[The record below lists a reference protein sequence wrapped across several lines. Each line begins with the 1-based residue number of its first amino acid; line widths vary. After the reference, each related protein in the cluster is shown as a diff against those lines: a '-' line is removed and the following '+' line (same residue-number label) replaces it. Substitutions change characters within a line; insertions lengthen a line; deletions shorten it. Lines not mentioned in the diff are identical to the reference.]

1 MLSLQ
6 SLQAALSPLV
16 AGQLHPAH
24 DIDDAVAGVQPQVVV
39 EPGNEK
45 EVSAILTFASREG
58 LKVLPRGGGT
68 QLTLGSAPTGGDII
82 LSTARLNQLVE
93 HAPHDMT
100 ATVQAGLT
108 LNDFQTKLAGT
119 QQWLALDAV
128 LKPGATIGGVIATN
142 VSGARRLRFGGVR
155 DQIIGVRVVLSD
167 GTIASGGGKVV
178 KNVAGYD
185 LPKLFTGSLGTL
197 GIIVAAT
204 FRIYPQSSASR
215 TVVLS
220 APDPAPLCE
229 LAVRVINSTLV
240 PTLVDIFGSS
250 VEEQGY
256 TMAVRFEMGEE
267 AAEQQANA
275 LIEMAQNKHA
285 EILRNSEEEQYWTR
299 IATPPAS
306 TANTTTLT
314 LKASVLPTE
323 TIHWLTSLRSLEQ
336 KAGLST
342 DWRAHAGHG
351 LIFVTLAGDEASL
364 ISAVRELRQAATDLR
379 GSLVVTENP
388 AQLLLDAWGT
398 PAALHVMRRLKER
411 FDPTATLN
419 PGRFVGG
426 I

>member
-16 AGQLHPAH
+16 AGKLRPARPS
-24 DIDDAVAGVQPQVVV
+24 DTVAGVQPQMIV
-39 EPGNEK
+39 EPDSEE
-45 EVSAILTFASREG
+45 EVAAVLAYASRGG

-68 QLTLGSAPTGGDII
+68 QLTLGSTPTGGDIV

-100 ATVQAGLT
+100 ATAQAGLP
-108 LNDFQTKLAGT
+108 LSELQTKLAST
-119 QQWLALDAV
+119 HQWLALDAV
-128 LKPGATIGGVIATN
+128 LKPEATIGGIIATN

-197 GIIVAAT
+197 GVIVAAT
-204 FRIYPQSSASR
+204 FRLYPQTSASR
-215 TVVLS
+215 TVILS

-229 LAVRVINSTLV
+229 LAVRIINSTLV
-240 PTLVDIFGSS
+240 PVLVDIYGSP
-250 VEEQGY
+250 VREQEY

-267 AAEQQANA
+267 AAEQQANT
-275 LIEMAQNKHA
+275 LLTMAQDKNA
-285 EILRNSEEEQYWTR
+285 RILRDSEEKQYW
-299 IATPPAS
+299 AE
-306 TANTTTLT
+306 TAPTSDTSTTTLT
-314 LKASVLPTE
+314 LKASILPTE
-323 TIHWLTSLRSLEQ
+323 TIHWLMSLQSLAQ
-336 KAGLST
+336 KSGLSA

-351 LIFVTLAGDEASL
+351 LIFVTLAGDDSAL
-364 ISAVRELRQAATDLR
+364 ISAVMELRQAATDLR
-379 GSLVVTENP
+379 GSLVVMENP
-388 AQLLLDAWGT
+388 ALLQLDAWGT
-398 PAALHVMRRLKER
+398 PPALDVMQRLKER

>member
-1 MLSLQ
+1 MVSLQ
-6 SLQAALSPLV
+6 SLQTALSPLV
-16 AGQLHPAH
+16 AGKLHPASEM
-24 DIDDAVAGVQPQVVV
+24 DAVAGIQPQVVV
-39 EPGNEK
+39 EPGSEE
-45 EVSAILTFASREG
+45 EVAAVLAYASHEG

-68 QLTLGSAPTGGDII
+68 QLTLGSAPTGGDLV

-100 ATVQAGLT
+100 ATVQAGLP
-108 LNDFQTKLAGT
+108 LSELQTKLAST
-119 QQWLALDAV
+119 RQWLALDAV
-128 LKPGATIGGVIATN
+128 LKPQATIGGIIATN

-197 GIIVAAT
+197 GVIVAAT
-204 FRIYPQSSASR
+204 FRLYPQTSASR
-215 TVVLS
+215 TVLLF

-240 PTLVDIFGSS
+240 PTLVDIYGSTAQ
-250 VEEQGY
+250 EQAY
-256 TMAVRFEMGEE
+256 TLVARFEMGEE
-267 AAEQQANA
+267 AAEQQANTLIA
-275 LIEMAQNKHA
+275 LAENKDA
-285 EILRNSEEEQYWTR
+285 RILRDSEEEQFWAG
-299 IATPPAS
+299 IAPTSDGSA
-306 TANTTTLT
+306 TTLT
-314 LKASVLPTE
+314 LKASILPTE
-323 TIHWLTSLRSLEQ
+323 TINWLTSLQSLAQ
-336 KAGLST
+336 KVGLSA

-351 LIFVTLAGDEASL
+351 LIFVTLAGDAAAL
-364 ISAVRELRQAATDLR
+364 ISAVTELRQAATNLR
-379 GSLVVTENP
+379 GSLVVMENP
-388 AQLLLDAWGT
+388 ALLQLDAWGT
-398 PAALHVMRRLKER
+398 PPALDVMRRLKER

>member
-1 MLSLQ
+1 MMLSLQ
-6 SLQAALSPLV
+6 SLQAALTPLV
-16 AGQLHPAH
+16 AGKLRPAREA
-24 DIDDAVAGVQPQVVV
+24 DVVAGVQPQVVV
-39 EPGNEK
+39 EPGTEE
-45 EVSAILTFASREG
+45 EVSAVLAFASREG

-100 ATVQAGLT
+100 ATVQAGL
-108 LNDFQTKLAGT
+108 LLSDFQVKLANA

-142 VSGARRLRFGGVR
+142 ISGARRLRFGAVR

-197 GIIVAAT
+197 GVIVAAT
-204 FRIYPQSSASR
+204 FRLYPQASASR

-220 APDPAPLCE
+220 APDLAPLGE

-240 PTLVDIFGSS
+240 PTLVDICGSTAQ
-250 VEEQGY
+250 EQGY
-256 TMAVRFEMGEE
+256 TMVVRFEMGPA
-267 AAEQQANA
+267 AAEQQANT
-275 LIEMAQNKHA
+275 LIEMAQNKDA
-285 EILRNSEEEQYWTR
+285 RILPDDEEMQFWTR
-299 IATPPAS
+299 IAKPPAS
-306 TANTTTLT
+306 TGTTTLT
-314 LKASVLPTE
+314 LKASILPTE
-323 TIHWLTSLRSLEQ
+323 TIYWLTSLQSLAQ
-336 KAGLST
+336 KSGLSV
-342 DWRAHAGHG
+342 DWCAHAGHG
-351 LIFVTLAGDEASL
+351 LIFATLAGEDSAL
-364 ISAVRELRQAATDLR
+364 ISAVAELRRAATDLR
-379 GSLVVTENP
+379 GSLIVLENP
-388 AQLLLDAWGT
+388 ALLQLDAWGT
-398 PAALHVMRRLKER
+398 PPALHIMRRLKER

>member
-16 AGQLHPAH
+16 KGKLHPAH
-24 DIDDAVAGVQPQVVV
+24 ETDAVAGVQPQVVV
-39 EPGNEK
+39 EPGSEE
-45 EVSAILTFASREG
+45 EVSAVLAFASREG

-68 QLTLGSAPTGGDII
+68 QLTMGSAPTSGDII

-100 ATVQAGLT
+100 ATVQAGLP
-108 LNDFQTKLAGT
+108 LSDLQAKLAGA

-128 LKPGATIGGVIATN
+128 LKPGATIGGIIATN

-204 FRIYPQSSASR
+204 FRLYPQTSASR
-215 TVVLS
+215 TVILS
-220 APDPAPLCE
+220 TSDPAPLCE

-250 VEEQGY
+250 TREQEY

-267 AAEQQANA
+267 AAKQQAST
-275 LIEMAQNKHA
+275 LIEMAHSENAQ
-285 EILRNSEEEQYWTR
+285 ILRAAAEEQFWAE
-299 IATPPAS
+299 IATPHAPTS
-306 TANTTTLT
+306 SVTTLT
-314 LKASVLPTE
+314 LKASILPTQ
-323 TIHWLTSLRSLEQ
+323 TARWLESLRSLTQ
-336 KAGLST
+336 RAGLSA

-351 LIFVTLAGDEASL
+351 LIFATLSGDDASL
-364 ISAVRELRQAATDLR
+364 ISAVTELRRTAMDLR
-379 GSLVVTENP
+379 GSLVVMENP
-388 AQLLLDAWGT
+388 ALLQLDAWGT
-398 PAALHVMRRLKER
+398 PSALDVMRRLKER

>member
-6 SLQAALSPLV
+6 SLQAALTPLV
-16 AGQLHPAH
+16 AGKLRPAREA
-24 DIDDAVAGVQPQVVV
+24 DVVAGVQPQVVV
-39 EPGNEK
+39 EPGTEE
-45 EVSAILTFASREG
+45 EVSAVLAFASREG

-100 ATVQAGLT
+100 ATVQAGL
-108 LNDFQTKLAGT
+108 LLSDFQVKLANA

-142 VSGARRLRFGGVR
+142 ISGARRLRFGAVR

-197 GIIVAAT
+197 GVIVAAT
-204 FRIYPQSSASR
+204 FRLYPQASASR

-220 APDPAPLCE
+220 APDLAPLGE

-240 PTLVDIFGSS
+240 PTLVDICGSTAQ
-250 VEEQGY
+250 EQGY
-256 TMAVRFEMGEE
+256 TMVVRFEMGPA
-267 AAEQQANA
+267 AAEQQANT
-275 LIEMAQNKHA
+275 LIEMAQNKDA
-285 EILRNSEEEQYWTR
+285 RILPDDEEMQFWTR
-299 IATPPAS
+299 IAKPPAS
-306 TANTTTLT
+306 TGTTTLT
-314 LKASVLPTE
+314 LKASILPTE
-323 TIHWLTSLRSLEQ
+323 TIYWLTSLQSLAQ
-336 KAGLST
+336 KSGLSV
-342 DWRAHAGHG
+342 DWCAHAGHG
-351 LIFVTLAGDEASL
+351 LIFATLAGEDSAL
-364 ISAVRELRQAATDLR
+364 ISAVAELRRAATDLR
-379 GSLVVTENP
+379 GSLIVLENP
-388 AQLLLDAWGT
+388 ALLQLDAWGT
-398 PAALHVMRRLKER
+398 PPALHIMRRLKER